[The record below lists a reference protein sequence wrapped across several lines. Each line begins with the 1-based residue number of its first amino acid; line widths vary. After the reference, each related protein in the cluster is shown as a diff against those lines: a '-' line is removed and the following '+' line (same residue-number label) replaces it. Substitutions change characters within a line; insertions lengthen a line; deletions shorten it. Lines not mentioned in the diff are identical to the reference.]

1 MNTLRLVG
9 FILSVIS
16 GLFVL
21 IQCLLVTTHD
31 ATWTINLVVA
41 ILLIAGSLLGLLIPP
56 IGGAILILTAGFM
69 IIMGG
74 ISYFA
79 DNPIFIQYSLIY
91 DTVFKWSP
99 GGITVESFL
108 ALFGGEMLMK
118 SAN

>member
-1 MNTLRLVG
+1 MNTLRIVG
-9 FILSVIS
+9 FILGLLS

-21 IQCLLVTTHD
+21 IQCLLVPIHD

-41 ILLIAGSLLGLLIPP
+41 ILLLVGSLLGLLIPP

-79 DNPIFIQYSLIY
+79 DNPIFIQYSFLY
-91 DTVFKWSP
+91 DTVFGWSP
-99 GGITVESFL
+99 GGITVESLL
-108 ALFGGEMLMK
+108 ALFSGEMLMK
-118 SAN
+118 SAK